1 MKLNQIR
8 DVIEVASRG
17 SLRSAARHLGV
28 AQPAIT
34 RSIRELEHELGVAL
48 FERRVTGMVLTVM
61 GKIFLRRAS
70 AIQLELDRAKDEIG
84 QLKGTGTG
92 TVAVG
97 LSTASHVALLPRVL
111 QPFEHRY
118 PDVKLR
124 ISEGLFPVMEAGI
137 QDGSIDFYVGP
148 LAEDSVASEFVIEKL
163 FDNHRVIVGR
173 KNHPLAAAKS
183 LRDLVHAKWVT
194 TSVTIASK
202 AELDPL
208 FEKYGLGRPTIAV
221 QAQTALSIIVV
232 AASSDFLTMLP
243 QQWLEFVDKTNLL
256 QRIVVREELAAP
268 TMYIVRRARLP
279 LTPAAEHLC
288 DLFRRAASQLMKT
301 PAVGKPASRGKGSP
315 IRSLR
320 V

>member
-1 MKLNQIR
+1 MKMNHIR

-48 FERRVTGMVLTVM
+48 FERRVTGMVLTGM
-61 GKIFLRRAS
+61 GKAFLRRAS
-70 AIQLELDRAKDEIG
+70 AIQLELDRAKDEID
-84 QLKGTGTG
+84 QLKGIGTG

-111 QPFEHRY
+111 QPFEDRY

-124 ISEGLFPVMEAGI
+124 ISEGLFPVMEAGV

-163 FDNHRVIVGR
+163 FDNKRVIVGR

-183 LRDLVHAKWVT
+183 LADLKHAKWVT
-194 TSVTIASK
+194 TSVTISSK
-202 AELDPL
+202 AELDPV
-208 FEKYGLGRPTIAV
+208 FEQYGLGRPTIAV

-232 AASSDFLTMLP
+232 AASSNFLAMLP
-243 QQWLEFVDKTNLL
+243 QQWLEFVNTTNLL
-256 QRIVVREELAAP
+256 QRIAVREDLAAP
-268 TMYIVRRARLP
+268 TMFMVHRARLP
-279 LTPAAEHLC
+279 LTPAAEFLC
-288 DLFRRAASQLMKT
+288 DLFRRAAIQLIKS
-301 PAVGKPASRGKGSP
+301 PATSKAARRTKPSSVRSR
-315 IRSLR
+315 
-320 V
+320 